1 MEDENMII
9 CKRGDRGAMVKRV
22 QRLLHLMPDGIF
34 GNLTEEAVKE
44 LQRTN
49 DLKVDGVVGLRT
61 WSVLLGFT
69 LLPKSSRVI
78 TEIIVHCTATKAG
91 QDYTVDDIRRW
102 HKQQGWSD
110 IGYHYVVY
118 RDGSIHKGRPVDMIG
133 AHCSGHNTHSIGV
146 VYIGGL
152 GRDGIMPR
160 DTRTVAQAEGLRRLI
175 MELRRLYPNA
185 SIFGHRDFAP
195 KACPC
200 FDARNEYKDL

>member
-1 MEDENMII
+1 MVI
-9 CKRGDRGAMVKRV
+9 CQRGDRKNTVGVV
-22 QRLLHLMPDGIF
+22 QTLLHLQKDNIF
-34 GNLTEEAVKE
+34 GACTEEAVKE
-44 LQRTN
+44 FQKANGLTP
-49 DLKVDGVVGLRT
+49 DGVVGLQT
-61 WSVLLGFT
+61 WSRLMGFA
-69 LLPKSSRVI
+69 LLPKSDRVI

-91 QDYTVDDIRRW
+91 KDYTVDDIRRW

-118 RDGSIHKGRPVDMIG
+118 RDGSIHEGRNVNIAG

-146 VYIGGL
+146 VYVGGL

-160 DTRTVAQAEGLRRLI
+160 DTRTKAQAEGLRRLL
-175 MELRRLYPNA
+175 MELRRLYPSA
-185 SIFGHRDFAP
+185 KIFGHKDFAP